1 MPLLETLQIQFG
13 TIVPICESLS
23 PRFRACVLL
32 CIYGSADVFL
42 SQPNLKLG
50 HSDVSR
56 TSNLSLSTYLRTSQ
70 GMVGQDNMG
79 NDLLMGRLDLTPV
92 LDAHVCHFLLAS
104 VRAAK

>member
-1 MPLLETLQIQFG
+1 M
-13 TIVPICESLS
+13 
-23 PRFRACVLL
+23 CV
-32 CIYGSADVFL
+32 FP
-42 SQPNLKLG
+42 QPY

-92 LDAHVCHFLLAS
+92 LDAHVCHFLIAS
-104 VRAAK
+104 VRVAY

>member
-1 MPLLETLQIQFG
+1 M
-13 TIVPICESLS
+13 
-23 PRFRACVLL
+23 
-32 CIYGSADVFL
+32 ADV
-42 SQPNLKLG
+42 SPNST

-92 LDAHVCHFLLAS
+92 LDAHVCRFLIAS
-104 VRAAK
+104 ARAA

>member
-1 MPLLETLQIQFG
+1 MPLLEISPIRFG

-23 PRFRACVLL
+23 PFGAF
-32 CIYGSADVFL
+32 YATDVYPDFD
-42 SQPNLKLG
+42 
-50 HSDVSR
+50 HFSDVSR

-92 LDAHVCHFLLAS
+92 LDAHVCHFLVAS
-104 VRAAK
+104 VRAV